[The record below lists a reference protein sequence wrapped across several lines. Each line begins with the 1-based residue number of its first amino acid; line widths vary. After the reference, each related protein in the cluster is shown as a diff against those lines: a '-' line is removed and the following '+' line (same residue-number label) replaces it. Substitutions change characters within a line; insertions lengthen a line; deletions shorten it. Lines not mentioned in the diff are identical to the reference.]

1 MITIV
6 IPTINEEKNISE
18 TLYKIMNTEELKK
31 AQIIIVDDGSK
42 DQTINKVNTFKNKM
56 NIKIIENNMK
66 LGLGFALKKGF
77 NAAKFPYV
85 LFLDADLSVTIN
97 DILKLIRYR
106 KKNTIIIGSRYLKS
120 SRIVGANYIKI
131 KISYFL
137 NFLISKFYNLGIIDI
152 SHSFRIICKNIKLES
167 LNYTHPGFFWEITI
181 KSKKKG
187 IQLEEI
193 PITFTERKFGVSK
206 NKSYKMFL
214 SILKSMFNLI
224 K

>member
-6 IPTINEEKNISE
+6 IPTINEEKNIIE
-18 TLYKIMNTEELKK
+18 TLSKILNTKELKE

-42 DQTINKVNTFKNKM
+42 DETINNVKTFKNKM
-56 NIKIIENNMK
+56 HIKIIENNKK
-66 LGLGFALKKGF
+66 LGLGLALKNGF
-77 NAAKFPYV
+77 DEASFSHV
-85 LFLDADLSVTIN
+85 LFLDADLSVEIS
-97 DILKLIRYR
+97 DILKMIKYR
-106 KKNTIIIGSRYLKS
+106 KKNTILIGSRYLDASK
-120 SRIVGANYIKI
+120 IIGANYIKI

-152 SHSFRIICKNIKLES
+152 SHSFRIICKNIKLQS

-181 KSKKKG
+181 NSKKNG
-187 IQLEEI
+187 VHLEEI